1 MSGGSCL
8 EFRKLGMGRTLVISR
23 FLAEDVRTA
32 RESIRDDAPWRERG
46 FLFLGDARDGEAP
59 CRRFCKTAGHPR
71 FTSCPIRADGFARR
85 RPCADGRPQRRGASD
100 ALLFS
105 GENGPLRAL
114 WHLFAILLP
123 GLLAADG
130 LPCGGDA
137 RTGALPVPTAFG
149 GGGPWGGGI
158 PKKIAAPPSRT
169 VLQ

>member
-23 FLAEDVRTA
+23 FLVEDVRIA
-32 RESIRDDAPWRERG
+32 RESIRDDATWRERG
-46 FLFLGDARDGEAP
+46 FLFLGDAPDGEVP

-71 FTSCPIRADGFARR
+71 FTSCSIR
-85 RPCADGRPQRRGASD
+85 ADGRPQRRGAPD
-100 ALLFS
+100 ALLLS

-123 GLLAADG
+123 GVLAAAG

-158 PKKIAAPPSRT
+158 PKKIAAPPSGT